1 MSTQMTQK
9 LTVGQTKTIFIIS
22 KPKILPVV
30 LITVLAIN
38 AFAMLDLSF
47 YSFEHASAL
56 KHNVFYYFSS
66 NDVSDVLYYRA

>member
-1 MSTQMTQK
+1 MRTQMTQK
-9 LTVGQTKTIFIIS
+9 LTDRQIKTILLLS

-30 LITVLAIN
+30 LITILAVN

-47 YSFEHASAL
+47 YSFELTSAL

-66 NDVSDVLYYRA
+66 NDVSDALYYRI